1 MEQATLTQYRVRLQ
15 EWDEEAKDYYAETVV
30 FDCDA
35 EDEEH
40 AKEQALDAYGKAR
53 ILRVFDMSSKYA
65 NVTTE
70 DIVIQML
77 TTNTGRHILDSGGAY
92 GRNWERNQG
101 RDFASEPK
109 ITSRA
114 WVCGYDREDGKPG
127 TLELTGTVSLY
138 HWMMHNLEFDADLQI
153 ELDYMIEHEW
163 PNDSGMEVAIKF
175 AEQMQE
181 LLNPDAYGFFEP
193 RVVNTYNMECDLSQ
207 TIQFVAANLDPY
219 GYRGEESHLIL
230 QVHGGC
236 DVRAGYTMPVVFR
249 IRTESYEY
257 ESTMLA
263 REYTVSTDD
272 GFMVWGDNTQ
282 PSDCGCGSTAIPD
295 ALDHDISIFNTMP
308 AYKSEDLLAGDS
320 ACQIANDSDK
330 VIQNLK
336 GTTLTDEQRA
346 AAEQT
351 IRDNVNIVLD
361 EALGAILE
369 KLRDEHEFF
378 IVVRDRKAYLCGHD
392 KNFNF
397 PKLEDN
403 PEIECSNPYM

>member
-30 FDCDA
+30 FGCDA

-53 ILRVFDMSSKYA
+53 ILRVLDTSSKYA
-65 NVTTE
+65 NVTTK

-109 ITSRA
+109 ITSEAR
-114 WVCGYDREDGKPG
+114 VYGCEDGKPG
-127 TLELTGTVSLY
+127 TLYLTGTVSLY
-138 HWMMHNLEFDADLQI
+138 HWMMHNLEFDATLQT
-153 ELDYMIEHEW
+153 ELDYMIDHEW
-163 PNDSGMEVAIKF
+163 PNDSGLEVARKF

-193 RVVNTYNMECDLSQ
+193 REVNTYNMECDLSQ
-207 TIQFVAANLDPY
+207 TIQFVTANLDPC

-236 DVRAGYTMPVVFR
+236 DVRGGYTMPVVFR
-249 IRTESYEY
+249 LRTESYEY

-263 REYTVSTDD
+263 REFIVSTDD
-272 GFMVWGDNTQ
+272 GLMIWGDNTQ
-282 PSDCGCGSTAIPD
+282 PSYCGCCPTALPD

-308 AYKSEDLLAGDS
+308 AYNAKDLLADDS

-351 IRDNVNIVLD
+351 IRDNVNVILD
-361 EALGAILE
+361 EALGAIIE

-378 IVVRDRKAYLCGHD
+378 IVVLDRKAYLCGHD

-403 PEIECSNPYM
+403 PEIECSNSYM

>member
-30 FDCDA
+30 FGCDA

-53 ILRVFDMSSKYA
+53 ILRVLDTSSKYA
-65 NVTTE
+65 NVTTK

-77 TTNTGRHILDSGGAY
+77 TTNTGRHLLDSGDAY
-92 GRNWERNQG
+92 GRNWEHNQG

-109 ITSRA
+109 ITSEAR
-114 WVCGYDREDGKPG
+114 VYGCEDGKPG
-127 TLELTGTVSLY
+127 TLYLTGTVSLY
-138 HWMMHNLEFDADLQI
+138 HWMMHNLEFDATLQT

-163 PNDSGMEVAIKF
+163 PNDSGLEVAIKF

-193 RVVNTYNMECDLSQ
+193 REVNTYNMECDLSQ
-207 TIQFVAANLDPY
+207 TIQFVAANLDPC

-230 QVHGGC
+230 QVHNGC
-236 DVRAGYTMPVVFR
+236 DVRCGYTMPVVFR

-263 REYTVSTDD
+263 REYIVSTDD
-272 GFMVWGDNTQ
+272 VFMVWGDNTK
-282 PSDCGCGSTAIPD
+282 PSDCGCYPTDLPD

-308 AYKSEDLLAGDS
+308 AYNAEDLLADDS

-351 IRDNVNIVLD
+351 IRDNVNVVLD
-361 EALGAILE
+361 EALSAIIE

-403 PEIECSNPYM
+403 PEIECSNSYM

>member
-1 MEQATLTQYRVRLQ
+1 MKQATLTQYRVHLQ

-40 AKEQALDAYGKAR
+40 AKEQALDAYGRAR

-65 NVTTE
+65 NVTTK

-77 TTNTGRHILDSGGAY
+77 TTNTGRHILDSGDVY

-109 ITSRA
+109 ITSEARVYG
-114 WVCGYDREDGKPG
+114 WEDGKPG

-138 HWMMHNLEFDADLQI
+138 HWMMHNLEFDANLQI

-163 PNDSGMEVAIKF
+163 PNDSGLEVAIKF

-193 RVVNTYNMECDLSQ
+193 RTVNTYNMECDLSQ
-207 TIQFVAANLDPY
+207 TIQFVAANLDPC

-236 DVRAGYTMPVVFR
+236 DVRGGYTMPVVFR

-257 ESTMLA
+257 ESAMLA
-263 REYTVSTDD
+263 REYTISTDD
-272 GFMVWGDNTQ
+272 GLMIWGDNTR
-282 PSDCGCGSTAIPD
+282 PSDCGCCPPAIPD

-308 AYKSEDLLAGDS
+308 AYKAEDLLAGDS

-361 EALGAILE
+361 EALGAIIE

-403 PEIECSNPYM
+403 PEIECSNSYM

>member
-15 EWDEEAKDYYAETVV
+15 EWDEEAKDYYAETII
-30 FDCDA
+30 FGCDA

-53 ILRVFDMSSKYA
+53 ILRVLDMSSKYA
-65 NVTTE
+65 NVTTK

-92 GRNWERNQG
+92 GRNWERKQG

-109 ITSRA
+109 ITSEA
-114 WVCGYDREDGKPG
+114 WVYGCEDGKPG
-127 TLELTGTVSLY
+127 TLDLTGTVSLY
-138 HWMMHNLEFDADLQI
+138 HWMMHNLEFDANLQT

-163 PNDSGMEVAIKF
+163 PNDSGLEVARKF

-193 RVVNTYNMECDLSQ
+193 REVNTYNMECDLSQ
-207 TIQFVAANLDPY
+207 TIQFVTANLDPC

-249 IRTESYEY
+249 IRTERYEY

-263 REYTVSTDD
+263 REFIVSTDD
-272 GFMVWGDNTQ
+272 GLMVWGDNTK
-282 PSDCGCGSTAIPD
+282 PSDCGCCPTDLPD

-308 AYKSEDLLAGDS
+308 AYKAEDLLADDS

-351 IRDNVNIVLD
+351 IRDNVNVVLD
-361 EALGAILE
+361 EALSAILE

-403 PEIECSNPYM
+403 PEIECSNSYM